1 MILVL
6 QAGHPHEA
14 DSFIVLGT
22 WERGRLDMRN
32 APVLYAG
39 QDAAAGIGMAVGI
52 ANGAQDPSFGH
63 RGSPSE
69 AGTSPPPFALS
80 LLRLCRNSGDG
91 RKSLFSRGVLPL
103 KFKNNSL

>member
-69 AGTSPPPFALS
+69 AGISPPPLS
-80 LLRLCRNSGDG
+80 PPPPQGEGLLILSYP
-91 RKSLFSRGVLPL
+91 SRGRG
-103 KFKNNSL
+103 S